1 MSRRIKLS
9 LAVSL
14 VVCRFKTPENYI
26 LQEKLGKQKRIFK
39 PRISGSNIL
48 SIDLIDDQNNQN
60 DR

>member
-1 MSRRIKLS
+1 MSRRINLS

-14 VVCRFKTPENYI
+14 IVCRFKTPENYI
-26 LQEKLGKQKRIFK
+26 LQETLGKQNRIFK

-48 SIDLIDDQNNQN
+48 SIDLIDDQNDQN